1 MTITLCPM
9 LENSGHAAAIKDILE
24 RLLVD
29 YETKAQEAV
38 VGREAAALLDQ
49 LGGDARRE
57 MQSRM
62 QDILAEKRGD
72 QDRSLAIVGARL

>member
-1 MTITLCPM
+1 MIRLCPT

-38 VGREAAALLDQ
+38 VARDAAALLDQ